1 MLSIMM
7 KQSNKKKFS
16 QKTNDFKTKAL
27 IENLISFATGSYST
41 ANSSLQSSSAN
52 NSNNEYLDLMLF
64 NYLIGFQPRF
74 STKISTGIYFAELF
88 YPLQTEVFCF

>member
-1 MLSIMM
+1 M

-27 IENLISFATGSYST
+27 IEYLISFATGSYSP
-41 ANSSLQSSSAN
+41 ANNSLQSSSAN
-52 NSNNEYLDLMLF
+52 SSNNEYLDLMLF

-74 STKISTGIYFAELF
+74 TTKISTGTNNWVKDL
-88 YPLQTEVFCF
+88 